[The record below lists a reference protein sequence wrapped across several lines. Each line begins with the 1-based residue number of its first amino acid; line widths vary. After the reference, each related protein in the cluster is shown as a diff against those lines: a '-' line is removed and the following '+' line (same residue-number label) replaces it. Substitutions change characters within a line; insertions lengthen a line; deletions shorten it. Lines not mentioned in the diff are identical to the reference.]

1 MSTFVNLPSVREKSA
16 IQDFYTL
23 DEPGEESRELSS
35 VGKR

>member
-1 MSTFVNLPSVREKSA
+1 MSTIYPCLEREKSA

-23 DEPGEESRELSS
+23 DEPGEESKELSS